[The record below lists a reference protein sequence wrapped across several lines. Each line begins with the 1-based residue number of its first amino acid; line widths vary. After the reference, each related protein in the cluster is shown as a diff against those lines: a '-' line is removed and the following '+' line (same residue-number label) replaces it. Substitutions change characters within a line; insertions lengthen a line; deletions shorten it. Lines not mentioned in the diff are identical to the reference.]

1 MCACEEEEH
10 GEKGRGEGEEEE
22 GVGVS
27 TSISECEVDPDSGF
41 ISCLET
47 KLKFCFMAI
56 IFLSPPLKDAQ
67 DVNAAWWK
75 RNENSNLNEH

>member
-10 GEKGRGEGEEEE
+10 GEKGGGGRGG
-22 GVGVS
+22 GGGGS

-56 IFLSPPLKDAQ
+56 IFYLPL
-67 DVNAAWWK
+67 
-75 RNENSNLNEH
+75 

>member
-10 GEKGRGEGEEEE
+10 GERGGGRARRRRCGG
-22 GVGVS
+22 GGF

-56 IFLSPPLKDAQ
+56 IFYLPL
-67 DVNAAWWK
+67 
-75 RNENSNLNEH
+75 